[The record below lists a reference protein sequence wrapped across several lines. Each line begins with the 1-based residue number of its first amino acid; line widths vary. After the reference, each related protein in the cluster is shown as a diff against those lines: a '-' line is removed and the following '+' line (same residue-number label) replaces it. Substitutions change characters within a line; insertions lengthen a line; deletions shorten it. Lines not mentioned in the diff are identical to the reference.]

1 MTILLIETFSDDKKL
16 TLFSLIT
23 SSFIVK
29 TIGFLV
35 IEYVNPL
42 IQCSDEVYGQTVNVH
57 VKSKAYL
64 VPGVSISEAATAE
77 ET

>member
-1 MTILLIETFSDDKKL
+1 MPILLIETFSDYKRL

-42 IQCSDEVYGQTVNVH
+42 IHCNDEVYGQ
-57 VKSKAYL
+57 KE
-64 VPGVSISEAATAE
+64 SETSNFNHR
-77 ET
+77 